1 MTIILTVQKSNM
13 PATESESKKSKAVN
27 VENQH
32 HGRSEV
38 EAATKIQAAFRG
50 MKARNEVIE
59 IKEQRAEDL
68 TISELW

>member
-1 MTIILTVQKSNM
+1 M
-13 PATESESKKSKAVN
+13 PATDSESKKSKAVN